1 MCFLPPQPIIDLTD
15 KIMKLESRANL
26 SKEEKLRL
34 KKYQEERENI
44 CRIYNSS
51 KISSGDGF
59 FSLLSGFTF
68 GNLLSKLN

>member
-1 MCFLPPQPIIDLTD
+1 MCFLPPQPIIDLTG
-15 KIMKLESRANL
+15 KIIKLESKANL

-51 KISSGDGF
+51 KITSGNGF
-59 FSLLSGFTF
+59 FSTVSGFAI
-68 GNLLSKLN
+68 GYLLGK